1 MNFSWWGSL
10 DTKRNCEKTNMLVKE
25 SEKNIKCKKKGI
37 FNLAYK
43 LGPLFEKSR
52 ASHKFKDLEIY

>member
-1 MNFSWWGSL
+1 
-10 DTKRNCEKTNMLVKE
+10 MLVKE